1 MRTLISICLC
11 CMIVCN
17 HGLIARQDFAPKDT
31 ILGSTSDQR
40 EFQMYVDSIE
50 KYLYLNTNVVDQ
62 YFNSC
67 KDILEKDIPIPDSS
81 LFDYVIQEI
90 YYAHVKDNALAAF
103 QIMEVHEHMLEVEEV
118 PQKLKNS
125 FIYMKGFTSMTLGDL
140 AFARAAF
147 YELIDRGEQQRDS
160 SQLVLGLFSLGQLLS
175 DQKDFVGATQCFKR
189 LLTFSDP
196 YLPPGTF
203 SLINFELS
211 EVYSRDNQNEEALA
225 LIDSALVS
233 LEAEKIFILKP
244 DFLLLKGEIALE
256 EKDYQL
262 AWQLYEEA
270 NELSLKN
277 QDPTN
282 IRKSDLFKAQILS
295 SEGKYAEALEMYE
308 SLIDLQ
314 DTTDLEE
321 ALDLYME
328 VHPIYKKSGE
338 ETKAYESLV
347 RSNSLQMKIHTER
360 KRRETE
366 YLKIKYEGE
375 KKENENKILAVQVA
389 RKISQNTLLYTLTT
403 LFGLGVLILLIA
415 FYQKRKFNQKL
426 KAEVRNRTVELEY
439 ANTQL
444 INTNHELDEFNR
456 ILSHDLKEPIR
467 SLVGFST
474 LLKKRGMQ
482 GQEAKEYLGYI
493 EKSGKQL
500 YETLSAVSAFQNT
513 TPLKIPKGE
522 VIDISQVV
530 ENIILEL
537 RNKNP
542 EKRINYS
549 GLNLPIIHSSGP
561 AIQRIFKELIN
572 NGIKFNQSAI
582 PEIIVKYD
590 KQEGSHCFE
599 FQDNGIGIASEY
611 QEQIFG
617 MFKRLNGRNE
627 YEGAGLGL
635 NIAMK
640 MAKRLNGDISILQ
653 SQENEGS
660 TFQFRF
666 PAEA

>member
-1 MRTLISICLC
+1 
-11 CMIVCN
+11 MIVCN